1 MHVVTE
7 VHFLGF
13 PFRSDPINFM
23 RTKNYEWLII
33 ASEAIAIKKLL
44 TLRRKIEYL
53 VKPKKQVG
61 LALDVN

>member
-1 MHVVTE
+1 
-7 VHFLGF
+7 
-13 PFRSDPINFM
+13 M

-53 VKPKKQVG
+53 VKPKKQVD